1 MQSYVEDAK
10 LWMTQNN
17 LQLNEGKIGAL
28 LVDHQNSPNL
38 PISVKISQNE
48 ICFFEISPEL
58 GVIFD
63 EKLSMKQHVSKTC
76 QSSYPELRRISSIRH
91 VPTVDATKP
100 LWHPWFC
107 HALITVTH
115 CCQEFLNSWLTNFQG
130 FKIVLPDSFS
140 KLPNAH
146 IFHHFWLS

>member
-1 MQSYVEDAK
+1 MQSYVDDAK

-38 PISVKISQNE
+38 PIAVKIGQND

-63 EKLSMKQHVSKTC
+63 D
-76 QSSYPELRRISSIRH
+76 SSP
-91 VPTVDATKP
+91 
-100 LWHPWFC
+100 
-107 HALITVTH
+107 
-115 CCQEFLNSWLTNFQG
+115 
-130 FKIVLPDSFS
+130 
-140 KLPNAH
+140 
-146 IFHHFWLS
+146 